1 MGVQGLEFGGN
12 EKKYLILN
20 LKTIKKDLWNANRE
34 FTGMT
39 RRRNRWQRGWTVNSL
54 LYPRDQRHP
63 KRKAEDTDEWVKS
76 VQSPWDLPPLPRK
89 QSHSTMS
96 VSPSPLGKVL
106 LFPTFLISGDFGWDI
121 NLYVLFGDTLS
132 ERECLWVA
140 ASLTQVARDKIR
152 THMLLILFYL

>member
-76 VQSPWDLPPLPRK
+76 MQSPWDLLPTSTEAVPLHHERVPFSIREGVAVPNFFDLWWLWMGHQPPRAVRR
-89 QSHSTMS
+89 HSFWGR
-96 VSPSPLGKVL
+96 VSL
-106 LFPTFLISGDFGWDI
+106 SGS
-121 NLYVLFGDTLS
+121 LS
-132 ERECLWVA
+132 N
-140 ASLTQVARDKIR
+140 SGG
-152 THMLLILFYL
+152 